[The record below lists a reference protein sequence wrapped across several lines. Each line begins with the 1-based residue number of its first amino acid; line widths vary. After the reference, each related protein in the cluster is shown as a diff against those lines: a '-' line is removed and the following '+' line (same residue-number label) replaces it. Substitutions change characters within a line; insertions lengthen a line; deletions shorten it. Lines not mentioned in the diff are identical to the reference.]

1 MATMQD
7 VIDAA
12 RVPLNDDDKVAWTDV
27 ELLGFANKAIHQL
40 KARRPDL
47 FFGMYSALPGNL
59 AAGGTFPLED
69 QYLSAVQDYVTARAQ
84 FKDVEEAVKGA
95 ATAFYQLFD
104 ASI

>member
-12 RVPLNDDDKVAWTDV
+12 RVPLNDDSKVAWTDV
-27 ELLGFANKAIHQL
+27 ELLGFANKAIHLL

-47 FFGMYSALPGNL
+47 FFGSYTALPGNL
-59 AAGGTFPLED
+59 AVGATFPLED
-69 QYLSAVQDYVTARAQ
+69 QHMPAVQDYVTARAQ
-84 FKDVEEAVKGA
+84 FKDTEEAVKGA